1 MQGEVEKGEAKGMWR
16 CEVQRE
22 VERGGR
28 GKRRWRGGSMQG
40 KVDIGRGGARGG
52 REGGVAKGSW
62 RIEVQR
68 RWREGGMGNGRWR
81 RGSRSK
87 GR

>member
-1 MQGEVEKGEAKGMWR
+1 
-16 CEVQRE
+16 
-22 VERGGR
+22 
-28 GKRRWRGGSMQG
+28 MQG
-40 KVDIGRGGARGG
+40 KVGIGRGGARGG